1 MTSSKLRASKIIL
14 ASPKAVAELNALQQ
28 LFFSLCSKHGQVV
41 ENKKI
46 EKKGI
51 EFEGKKG
58 PIQQNVFFL
67 LNYRPLLETERFL
80 YLPELLLT
88 TYGLKAQ

>member
-1 MTSSKLRASKIIL
+1 MQVIQRRFSED
-14 ASPKAVAELNALQQ
+14 ELDSCTNMY
-28 LFFSLCSKHGQVV
+28 
-41 ENKKI
+41 KKI